1 MGFRSCSEEATRRTH
16 TVGEHQ
22 DARVRA
28 EEDPAGSQAK
38 SRLRSRRRPGS
49 GGQPDDGKK
58 YVTLA
63 HRWAGVRS
71 LQDCDRDP
79 RRGVPDRRHAKR
91 LFDDRRHRGDSARP
105 RPSGAAPGQP
115 VLRDRQ
121 TPLDQQ
127 RYRKGAFF
135 PYDLQT
141 LRHRPT
147 WAEWQLYDRSTSEG
161 ARTAVDNWLRYG
173 ERLSF
178 LVNLFRSRQQVTS
191 LYDTPRSTPS
201 ATPPRPAALGPALE
215 HLSDVTKER
224 LANSFRGSS

>member
-1 MGFRSCSEEATRRTH
+1 MTTIRATCGTCGDVELTTADVQVMISEESGEGTYSFRCPHCEAVVVKGSPRH
-16 TVGEHQ
+16 TIDLLV
-22 DARVRA
+22 
-28 EEDPAGSQAK
+28 S
-38 SRLRSRRRPGS
+38 
-49 GGQPDDGKK
+49 
-58 YVTLA
+58 
-63 HRWAGVRS
+63 AGVRYS
-71 LQDCDRDP
+71 TWVTP
-79 RRGVPDRRHAKR
+79 AE
-91 LFDDRRHRGDSARP
+91 A
-105 RPSGAAPGQP
+105 
-115 VLRDRQ
+115 
-121 TPLDQQ
+121 PLDQQ

-141 LRHRPT
+141 LTHRPT